1 MSHLKQFGKYE
12 IIRKLSR
19 SLTDVYLARDCE
31 TDTSVVLKLVEQSRD
46 EFTQV
51 VIEAERRGALL
62 QRQLHDTD
70 ARILQVFDFGEE
82 QNCFFVAMEYFEGKT
97 LAEVIREDRVLDA
110 KRAAGYAAEI
120 SNQLKTLHAFVSDVD
135 GRKTAVVHGDIKPSN
150 IQIGANAQVK
160 LLDFGIAKVISLTRN
175 LTQHNLGSPSY
186 CSPERLSKGSVDAHA
201 DLWALGVTLYEMVS
215 GVPPYQAQNTR
226 KLENLIQSRRPPR
239 ALPESCP
246 VGLKAVIEKSL
257 AADLEARYQ
266 SADTF
271 EDDLRAF
278 LEDRRTIAESESRA
292 AFSSGPTVAKYRAGS
307 TATRLAAK
315 TRTVLKLP
323 ARVVLKSR
331 TGLRQAG
338 VALVAGFL
346 FGLVV
351 LMPAAYIYHFHR
363 ASTPLRAGND
373 YARRSVSAINA
384 DWNLYH
390 DIERRSQ
397 FLGSFSPTASL
408 AGPFHA
414 RLVAAADSVI
424 NGYRDRATQPLHR
437 ADWEKAQFCL
447 RRALQMVPGD
457 SKSKGKLALCDGYV
471 NLLQNPKLP
480 KAALSLDQFRE
491 ASRLLPDSPDP
502 HLGLARLYVYSYRNV
517 GPALAELRE
526 AQRLGYRPGAR
537 EVQETADGY
546 RLRAEWEMLRAKYTL
561 PKSAEKRWVAMA
573 KSDVQRA
580 QPWH

>member
-62 QRQLHDTD
+62 QRQLHETD

-97 LAEVIREDRVLDA
+97 LAEVIREDRVLDP

-150 IQIGANAQVK
+150 IQIGANDQVK

-246 VGLKAVIEKSL
+246 AALKAVIEKSL
-257 AADLEARYQ
+257 AANLEARYQ
-266 SADTF
+266 SAGAF

-278 LEDRRTIAESESRA
+278 LEDRRTIAESESRP
-292 AFSSGPTVAKYRAGS
+292 AFSSGPTVAKYPAAINGNTARGENSHSIEVASARRFEEPYRTAAGRGCFGCGFSLWTSCVDAGS
-307 TATRLAAK
+307 LHLSFPSSECALTR
-315 TRTVLKLP
+315 
-323 ARVVLKSR
+323 
-331 TGLRQAG
+331 RQ
-338 VALVAGFL
+338 
-346 FGLVV
+346 
-351 LMPAAYIYHFHR
+351 
-363 ASTPLRAGND
+363 
-373 YARRSVSAINA
+373 
-384 DWNLYH
+384 
-390 DIERRSQ
+390 
-397 FLGSFSPTASL
+397 
-408 AGPFHA
+408 
-414 RLVAAADSVI
+414 
-424 NGYRDRATQPLHR
+424 
-437 ADWEKAQFCL
+437 
-447 RRALQMVPGD
+447 
-457 SKSKGKLALCDGYV
+457 
-471 NLLQNPKLP
+471 
-480 KAALSLDQFRE
+480 
-491 ASRLLPDSPDP
+491 
-502 HLGLARLYVYSYRNV
+502 
-517 GPALAELRE
+517 
-526 AQRLGYRPGAR
+526 
-537 EVQETADGY
+537 
-546 RLRAEWEMLRAKYTL
+546 
-561 PKSAEKRWVAMA
+561 
-573 KSDVQRA
+573 
-580 QPWH
+580 